1 VKLSLQGVFL
11 YPIGVRNAYFFPAS
25 FIAGNRKYI
34 VDIVACPESNRGR
47 ELPTILLEINPSGG
61 SKMKTYVYANS
72 QILAQHN
79 GNYNAPRFFYLH
91 DRLGSVRLVINGNCV
106 AQSSYT
112 YNSFGEVIESGH
124 ESQAPSDDFMFT
136 RQFYDS
142 ETGQYYLRARMYD
155 PPLMRFISRDPV
167 DGKFEEPL
175 TLHKYLYCGNDP
187 INRID
192 PWGLWNYSYNTWE
205 TLRIIKDCTNL
216 VGTNP
221 ITGPFK
227 AFGKG
232 GKYIFKG
239 ENDTMD
245 LFNLRFKDSE
255 FSNYLAGYSCYYN
268 WGFYG
273 DQGVRT
279 MGHVYNWGWDD
290 PGSQFYLSAGILQA
304 FRDRDIELRPHIF
317 GRSFTITQAK
327 VQLYGWGLVL
337 MLDAM
342 VDDQDEESS
351 RILNNIQILWNGGIS
366 SNLMQID
373 NPLDRYSK

>member
-1 VKLSLQGVFL
+1 
-11 YPIGVRNAYFFPAS
+11 
-25 FIAGNRKYI
+25 
-34 VDIVACPESNRGR
+34 
-47 ELPTILLEINPSGG
+47 
-61 SKMKTYVYANS
+61 MKTYVYANS

-91 DRLGSVRLVINGNCV
+91 DRLGSVRLVINSAGDVNDTC
-106 AQSSYT
+106 T
-112 YNSFGEVIESGH
+112 YNPFGE
-124 ESQAPSDDFMFT
+124 MFAAECNET
-136 RQFYDS
+136 VSNPFKFTGQFYDS
-142 ETGQYYLRARMYD
+142 ETGQYYLKARMYD
-155 PPLMRFISRDPV
+155 PPLMRFIYRDPV
-167 DGKFEEPL
+167 FGKFEEPL

-205 TLRIIKDCTNL
+205 TLQKIKDCTNL

-255 FSNYLAGYSCYYN
+255 FGNYLAGYSCYYN

-273 DQGVRT
+273 DRGVRYW
-279 MGHVYNWGWDD
+279 GHIYAFMDFIQGQSKWPIDD
-290 PGSQFYLSAGILQA
+290 PGSKFYLSAGILQA
-304 FRDRDIELRPHIF
+304 VRDRASELRPHII
-317 GRSFTITQAK
+317 GIISTVTEAK
-327 VQLYGWGLVL
+327 KQLYVWGSYLL
-337 MLDAM
+337 ADSM
-342 VDDQDEESS
+342 DDDEEFSL
-351 RILNNIQILWNGGIS
+351 ILNNLQILWNGGIS
-366 SNLMQID
+366 RNLMKID